1 MMIQSPESTLVEDG
15 GKVSQLV
22 VDMSV
27 DDSVDEES
35 EGVTHVQPARRR
47 LVLVSTQVESTRPTV
62 EDVDCPGSETESV
75 GSLKDDDHSVQGSLS
90 EVNSEE
96 ESKHDRFLK
105 GWRAW
110 MRSFW
115 VTF

>member
-1 MMIQSPESTLVEDG
+1 
-15 GKVSQLV
+15 
-22 VDMSV
+22 MSV
-27 DDSVDEES
+27 DDSFDEES

-96 ESKHDRFLK
+96 DGPDLRIGGVEARQISEGMESMDEVI
-105 GWRAW
+105 G
-110 MRSFW
+110 
-115 VTF
+115 